1 MGLAWDGV
9 GLATGVSVTDEERAH
24 RLLHSETY
32 EPGGG
37 GEDQAGKPSA
47 GNPHAGFDVAWP
59 SPRGRGH
66 SRPAVL
72 RSARRPICQKRPK
85 SRQQRTRDMP
95 FHGISFS
102 KTSCAHPE
110 RHQQG
115 LEEFRQFVTPPDRSS
130 SMRRETSRMGVRRR
144 YLDVTRVRVRG
155 RFGRRNPER
164 TRKPGRLPHRVQVL
178 AGGGLPGNCGRDGA
192 LCGIRERT
200 VQKKSLPVA

>member
-9 GLATGVSVTDEERAH
+9 GLAAGVSVTDEERAH

-155 RFGRRNPER
+155 WFWQAEAPTPPGSR
-164 TRKPGRLPHRVQVL
+164 T
-178 AGGGLPGNCGRDGA
+178 GGVRELPGNDRRGGA
-192 LCGIRERT
+192 RVVA
-200 VQKKSLPVA
+200 VQQKPLPVA